1 MRSICLKGTVQS
13 LTLTLSCFFCPHKIF
28 TDFFIGEKSQQIVV
42 IVKIY
47 ISNYFKFVQGHF
59 FQYNYIG
66 STEDLIL
73 HPRKSSI

>member
-1 MRSICLKGTVQS
+1 MFERNCPIFNLN
-13 LTLTLSCFFCPHKIF
+13 TLLLLLSSQNIYRFFV
-28 TDFFIGEKSQQIVV
+28 GEKSQQIVV